1 MVVALLQFT
10 AKNLLALFFP
20 IFSLNTKWRL
30 LADMNDSIKSTR
42 GFSLIEILI
51 AIVILS
57 ISLLGLAALM
67 VTTTQNNS
75 FGAHMSEA
83 TTFAQDMLERLRV
96 SPWEKVVSGKDPL
109 PIAGSTG
116 INYDRNWVVSPNPI
130 SPNDT
135 LRTVTITVKWNDKT
149 DHSISVLSA
158 IY

>member
-1 MVVALLQFT
+1 M
-10 AKNLLALFFP
+10 K
-20 IFSLNTKWRL
+20 
-30 LADMNDSIKSTR
+30 DSIKSTR

-57 ISLLGLAALM
+57 VSLLALAALM

-75 FGAHMSEA
+75 FGGHMSEA

-96 SPWEKVVSGKDPL
+96 SQWEKVVSGKDPL
-109 PIAGSTG
+109 PITGSTG

-135 LRTVTITVKWNDKT
+135 LRTVTITVKWNDKI

-158 IY
+158 IYK

>member
-1 MVVALLQFT
+1 M
-10 AKNLLALFFP
+10 KG
-20 IFSLNTKWRL
+20 
-30 LADMNDSIKSTR
+30 STNSR

-57 ISLLGLAALM
+57 ISLLALAALM

-96 SPWEKVVSGKDPL
+96 SPWANVMSGADQVT
-109 PIAGSTG
+109 GSTG

-130 SPNDT
+130 TPNDT
-135 LRTVTITVKWNDKT
+135 LRTVTITINWNDKV
-149 DHSISVLSA
+149 DHSITVLSA
-158 IY
+158 ISQ

>member
-1 MVVALLQFT
+1 
-10 AKNLLALFFP
+10 
-20 IFSLNTKWRL
+20 
-30 LADMNDSIKSTR
+30 MNDSIKSTR

-57 ISLLGLAALM
+57 VSLLALAALM

-83 TTFAQDMLERLRV
+83 TTFAQDMLEWLRV
-96 SPWEKVVSGKDPL
+96 NPWANVVSGADRKT
-109 PIAGSTG
+109 GSTG
-116 INYDRNWVVSPNPI
+116 INYDRSWVVSPNPI

-135 LRTVTITVKWNDKT
+135 LRTVTITVKWNDKI

-158 IY
+158 IYK